1 MVSKLALLTSFRT
14 DFYMKEYNPLAA
26 LPRFVSLRNSVTRS
40 PGVYQ
45 EDREYT
51 QTAGSLIQDIGILW
65 HAHSPRSVFTYLHCS
80 TAAAFC
86 QSKTKASQETSEMGI
101 LSKFSSLC
109 QSATLSF
116 IIWLCLFPSYCLQV
130 LRTEHQS
137 RSQDEKK
144 SL

>member
-1 MVSKLALLTSFRT
+1 MA
-14 DFYMKEYNPLAA
+14 FYVEEYNPLAC
-26 LPRFVSLRNSVTRS
+26 LLRFLSLTNSVTRS

-45 EDREYT
+45 EDGEHIR
-51 QTAGSLIQDIGILW
+51 TAGSLIQDIHILLYP
-65 HAHSPRSVFTYLHCS
+65 HSPRCVFTHLHCN
-80 TAAAFC
+80 TAAVFC
-86 QSKTKASQETSEMGI
+86 QEKTKASQETSEMGR

-109 QSATLSF
+109 QLVTRSL

-130 LRTEHQS
+130 LSTEHQS